1 MHLLLPALALILV
14 GGVLP
19 LIVHRWFRLARLLH
33 LAGVTAGCLT
43 GLVGLQAAWPAPETL
58 TTGWSWLGCCP
69 LVLSLDSVTALF
81 LLPVLLVA
89 PVLALYAY
97 HYLDKPAAAWRTA
110 VSALCFSLLVVA
122 MVLVTLAGNM
132 VSFAIAW
139 ELMSIASWCLVL
151 HDFERAETR
160 RAGTIYFLFTQT
172 GALLIFAAFGL
183 VYQATGSL
191 AFAGMAAMPAGIK
204 TTVFFLALAGFGSK
218 AGILPLHIWL
228 PHAHPAAP
236 SHISALLSGVM
247 IKMGVYGIVRTYLL
261 LGDPTPL
268 FPQTILLLGM
278 ASGILG
284 VVHALGKHDLKR
296 LLAYSSIENIGI
308 ILLGLG
314 LGMLGITAGNRLMA
328 AFGFAG
334 ALLHVLNHALFKSL
348 LFLGAGAV
356 LHATSTRQLD
366 QLGGLLRAMPVTGRT
381 FLAGSAAIAG
391 LPPLNGFV
399 SEFLIYYAAF
409 QGLSLAGGYLLLC
422 LFTIVSLALIG
433 GLASACFT
441 KVAGVVFLG
450 EPRTEHARQAT
461 EVGPSMRAAMVL
473 LTLACLVIGLW
484 PEPVLR
490 LMFAGLR
497 DMAPLAGITV
507 DALGPIPANLA
518 LGARLLLA
526 LVLLVALGRRLL
538 YRGKVIGRGPTW
550 GCGYSRPTS
559 RMQYTGASYA
569 RSMVEFHRPF
579 VRVRTEAE
587 PLTRI
592 FPAPTAWES
601 RVEDAAEIGLTR
613 GLVEPVLRIAA
624 RLHWIQ
630 HGRIQ
635 LYIAYIVLTI
645 VVLLLTV

>member
-1 MHLLLPALALILV
+1 L
-14 GGVLP
+14 
-19 LIVHRWFRLARLLH
+19 
-33 LAGVTAGCLT
+33 
-43 GLVGLQAAWPAPETL
+43 
-58 TTGWSWLGCCP
+58 
-69 LVLSLDSVTALF
+69 
-81 LLPVLLVA
+81 
-89 PVLALYAY
+89 AY
-97 HYLDKPAAAWRTA
+97 H
-110 VSALCFSLLVVA
+110 
-122 MVLVTLAGNM
+122 
-132 VSFAIAW
+132 
-139 ELMSIASWCLVL
+139 
-151 HDFERAETR
+151 
-160 RAGTIYFLFTQT
+160 
-172 GALLIFAAFGL
+172 
-183 VYQATGSL
+183 
-191 AFAGMAAMPAGIK
+191 
-204 TTVFFLALAGFGSK
+204 
-218 AGILPLHIWL
+218 
-228 PHAHPAAP
+228 
-236 SHISALLSGVM
+236 
-247 IKMGVYGIVRTYLL
+247 
-261 LGDPTPL
+261 
-268 FPQTILLLGM
+268 
-278 ASGILG
+278 
-284 VVHALGKHDLKR
+284 
-296 LLAYSSIENIGI
+296 SIENIGI

-314 LGMLGITAGNRLMA
+314 LGMLGITVGNRLMA

-356 LHATSTRQLD
+356 LHATGTRHLD
-366 QLGGLLRAMPVTGRT
+366 RLGGLLRTMPVTGRT
-381 FLAGSAAIAG
+381 FLAGSVAIAG

-409 QGLSLAGGYLLLC
+409 QGLSLGGGNLLLC

-433 GLASACFT
+433 GLASACFA

-450 EPRTEHARQAT
+450 EPRTECARKAT
-461 EVGPSMRAAMVL
+461 EAGPSMRAAMVL
-473 LTLACLVIGLW
+473 LTLACFVIGLW

-497 DMAPLAGITV
+497 DMAPLAGITA

-526 LVLLVALGRRLL
+526 LVLLAALGRHLL
-538 YRGKVIGRGPTW
+538 YRKKAIGRGPTW

-559 RMQYTGASYA
+559 RMQYTGASFA

-592 FPAPTAWES
+592 FPTPAAWES

-624 RLHWIQ
+624 CLHWIQ

>member
-1 MHLLLPALALILV
+1 MHLLLPALTLILV

-19 LIVHRWFRLARLLH
+19 LIVHRWFRLAKLLH
-33 LAGVTAGCLT
+33 LIGVTAGCLT
-43 GLVGLQAAWPAPETL
+43 GLVGLQAVWRQPETL
-58 TTGWSWLGCCP
+58 TTSWSWLGFCP
-69 LVLSLDSVTALF
+69 LVLTLDSVTALF

-110 VSALCFSLLVVA
+110 ASALCFSLLVVA
-122 MVLVTLAGNM
+122 MALVTLAGNM
-132 VSFAIAW
+132 VTFAIAW

-172 GALLIFAAFGL
+172 GALLILAAFGL

-191 AFAGMAAMPAGIK
+191 AFTGMAAMPEGIK
-204 TTVFFLALAGFGSK
+204 SAVFFLALAGFGSK
-218 AGILPLHIWL
+218 AGVLPLHIWL

-236 SHISALLSGVM
+236 SHVSALLSGVM
-247 IKMGVYGIVRTYLL
+247 IKMGIYGIVRTYLL

-268 FPQTILLLGM
+268 FPQAILLLGM

-296 LLAYSSIENIGI
+296 LLAYHSIENIGI

-314 LGMLGITAGNRLMA
+314 LGMLGITVGNRLMA

-356 LHATSTRQLD
+356 LHATGTRHLD
-366 QLGGLLRAMPVTGRT
+366 RLGGLLRTMPVTGRT
-381 FLAGSAAIAG
+381 FLAGSVAIAG

-409 QGLSLAGGYLLLC
+409 QGLSLGGGNLLLC

-433 GLASACFT
+433 GLASACFA

-450 EPRTEHARQAT
+450 EPRTECARQGT
-461 EVGPSMRAAMVL
+461 EAGSSMRAAMVL
-473 LTLACLVIGLW
+473 LTLACFVIGLW
-484 PEPVLR
+484 PEPLLR

-497 DMAPLAGITV
+497 DMAPLAGITA
-507 DALGPIPANLA
+507 DALGPVPANLA

-526 LVLLVALGRRLL
+526 LVLLVALGRHLL
-538 YRGKVIGRGPTW
+538 YRKKAIGRGPTW

-559 RMQYTGASYA
+559 RMQYTGASFA

-579 VRVRTEAE
+579 VRVRTDAE
-587 PLTRI
+587 PITRI
-592 FPAPTAWES
+592 FPAPAAWES

>member
-1 MHLLLPALALILV
+1 MHLLLPALALVLA

-19 LIVHRWFRLARLLH
+19 LIVHRWFRLAKFLH
-33 LAGVTAGCLT
+33 LAGVTGGCLT
-43 GLVGLQAAWPAPETL
+43 GLVGLQTAWHASETL
-58 TTGWSWLGCCP
+58 TTGWAWFGFCP
-69 LVLSLDSVTALF
+69 LVLTLDSVAALF

-110 VSALCFSLLVVA
+110 VSGLCFSLLVVA
-122 MVLVTLAGNM
+122 MALVTLAGNM
-132 VSFAIAW
+132 VTFAIAW

-151 HDFERAETR
+151 YDFEHEATR
-160 RAGTIYFLFTQT
+160 RAGYVYFLFTQT

-191 AFAGMAAMPAGIK
+191 AFTGMTAMPAGVK
-204 TTVFFLALAGFGSK
+204 SAVFFLTLAGFGSK
-218 AGILPLHIWL
+218 AGVLPLHIWL

-236 SHISALLSGVM
+236 SHVSALLSGVM
-247 IKMGVYGIVRTYLL
+247 IKMGIYGIVRTYLL

-314 LGMLGITAGNRLMA
+314 LGMLGITVGNRLMA

-356 LHATSTRQLD
+356 LHATATSHLD
-366 QLGGLLRAMPVTGRT
+366 RLGGLLRRMPVTGRT
-381 FLAGSAAIAG
+381 FLAGSAAIAA

-409 QGLSLAGGYLLLC
+409 QGLSLAGGNLLLC
-422 LFTIVSLALIG
+422 LFAIVALALIG
-433 GLASACFT
+433 GLASACFARA
-441 KVAGVVFLG
+441 AGVVFLG
-450 EPRTEHARQAT
+450 EPRTECAREAT

-507 DALGPIPANLA
+507 DALGPVPANLA

-526 LVLLVALGRRLL
+526 LVLLVALGRHLL
-538 YRGKVIGRGPTW
+538 YRGKAIGRGPTW
-550 GCGYSRPTS
+550 GCGYSRPTG
-559 RMQYTGASYA
+559 RMQYTGASFA
-569 RSMVEFHRPF
+569 RSLVEFHRPF

-587 PLTRI
+587 PPRGI
-592 FPAPTAWES
+592 FPTPAAWTS
-601 RVEDAAEIGLTR
+601 RVEDAAEICLAR
-613 GLVEPVLRIAA
+613 GLVEPVLRFAG

>member
-1 MHLLLPALALILV
+1 
-14 GGVLP
+14 
-19 LIVHRWFRLARLLH
+19 
-33 LAGVTAGCLT
+33 
-43 GLVGLQAAWPAPETL
+43 
-58 TTGWSWLGCCP
+58 
-69 LVLSLDSVTALF
+69 
-81 LLPVLLVA
+81 
-89 PVLALYAY
+89 
-97 HYLDKPAAAWRTA
+97 
-110 VSALCFSLLVVA
+110 
-122 MVLVTLAGNM
+122 
-132 VSFAIAW
+132 
-139 ELMSIASWCLVL
+139 
-151 HDFERAETR
+151 
-160 RAGTIYFLFTQT
+160 
-172 GALLIFAAFGL
+172 
-183 VYQATGSL
+183 
-191 AFAGMAAMPAGIK
+191 
-204 TTVFFLALAGFGSK
+204 
-218 AGILPLHIWL
+218 
-228 PHAHPAAP
+228 AAP
-236 SHISALLSGVM
+236 SHVSALLSGVM
-247 IKMGVYGIVRTYLL
+247 IKMGIYGIVRIYLL

-268 FPQTILLLGM
+268 FPQAILLLGM
-278 ASGILG
+278 TSGILG

-296 LLAYSSIENIGI
+296 LLAYHSIENIGI

-356 LHATSTRQLD
+356 LQATGTRHLD
-366 QLGGLLRAMPVTGRT
+366 QLGGLMRAMPITGRT
-381 FLAGSAAIAG
+381 FLAGSAAITG

-409 QGLSLAGGYLLLC
+409 LGLSLGGGTLLLC

-450 EPRTEHARQAT
+450 EPRSERAQQAS
-461 EVGPSMRAAMVL
+461 EVGASMRAAMVL
-473 LTLACLVIGLW
+473 LTLACLLIGLW

-507 DALGPIPANLA
+507 DILGPIPANLA

-538 YRGKVIGRGPTW
+538 YRGKAIGRGPTW

-559 RMQYTGASYA
+559 RMQYTGASFA
-569 RSMVEFHRPF
+569 RSLVEFHRPF

-587 PLTRI
+587 PLRQI
-592 FPAPTAWES
+592 FPSTASWES
-601 RVEDAAEIGLTR
+601 RVEDAAEVSLVR
-613 GLVEPVLRIAA
+613 GLVQPVLRITQG
-624 RLHWIQ
+624 LLWIQ